1 MQTNKYINNT
11 NKKTNTMNIKK
22 LIKVELISCSI
33 GMITYMSGYIASLNI
48 FKVDKEEA
56 MFYGIMIGV
65 VTTIISSIILSNK
78 LTKEEEE

>member
-1 MQTNKYINNT
+1 
-11 NKKTNTMNIKK
+11 MNIKK
-22 LIKVELISCSI
+22 LIKVELISSSI

-65 VTTIISSIILSNK
+65 VTTIISSIILTNK
-78 LTKEEEE
+78 LTNESEL

>member
-1 MQTNKYINNT
+1 M

-65 VTTIISSIILSNK
+65 VTTIISSIILTNK
-78 LTKEEEE
+78 LTNESEL

>member
-1 MQTNKYINNT
+1 
-11 NKKTNTMNIKK
+11 MNIKK

-56 MFYGIMIGV
+56 MFYGIMIGL
-65 VTTIISSIILSNK
+65 VTTIISSIILTNK
-78 LTKEEEE
+78 LTNESEL

>member
-1 MQTNKYINNT
+1 
-11 NKKTNTMNIKK
+11 MNIKK

-78 LTKEEEE
+78 LTKEDEEQLNQRHYE

>member
-1 MQTNKYINNT
+1 
-11 NKKTNTMNIKK
+11 MNIKK

-78 LTKEEEE
+78 LTKEEEEQLNQRRNE

>member
-1 MQTNKYINNT
+1 
-11 NKKTNTMNIKK
+11 MNIKK

-56 MFYGIMIGV
+56 MFYGIMIGA
-65 VTTIISSIILSNK
+65 VTTIISSIILTNK
-78 LTKEEEE
+78 LTNESEL

>member
-1 MQTNKYINNT
+1 
-11 NKKTNTMNIKK
+11 MNIKN

-65 VTTIISSIILSNK
+65 VTTIISSIILTNK
-78 LTKEEEE
+78 LTNESEL

>member
-1 MQTNKYINNT
+1 
-11 NKKTNTMNIKK
+11 MNIKK

-33 GMITYMSGYIASLNI
+33 GMITYMSGHIASLNI
-48 FKVDKEEA
+48 FKVNKEEA

>member
-1 MQTNKYINNT
+1 
-11 NKKTNTMNIKK
+11 MNIKK

>member
-1 MQTNKYINNT
+1 
-11 NKKTNTMNIKK
+11 MNIKK

-33 GMITYMSGYIASLNI
+33 GMITYMSGHIASLNI
-48 FKVDKEEA
+48 FKVSKEEA
-56 MFYGIMIGV
+56 MFYGLIIGV